1 MASSPPLLDSA
12 ACSFGVVLLA
22 GDSMTA
28 GVGLDTWV
36 GDVRR
41 GGFMETERSGTS
53 KAFVMFARGLKE
65 GVMLRYRQ
73 SVMKRI

>member
-1 MASSPPLLDSA
+1 
-12 ACSFGVVLLA
+12 
-22 GDSMTA
+22 MTA